1 MYKLFFLSLYS
12 VECKFTCHKRCYKK
26 YKTKCTRKKSVT
38 SVSCLFFFFLWDVL
52 LSYVVVLITTFVFQE
67 CVFGNQLPACELV
80 SDSIQIPTLVAR
92 LINEIENKGEKG
104 FEISV

>member
-1 MYKLFFLSLYS
+1 MYPEKKRYKRKLVFF
-12 VECKFTCHKRCYKK
+12 FQ
-26 YKTKCTRKKSVT
+26 
-38 SVSCLFFFFLWDVL
+38 FFFFLWDVL